1 MVMGAWGPSNSTAPL
16 PIPTPVHI
24 SKNPGWGFTE
34 NSFEKYYSGFSITIV
49 YQITFKTNHQLAQ
62 NTLKVK
68 DPSVN

>member
-1 MVMGAWGPSNSTAPL
+1 MVMGAWGLRNSAAPL

-34 NSFEKYYSGFSITIV
+34 NSFEKYYSGFSISIA